1 MRMGSAP
8 VPSRVTNPVWQLTP
22 IWHPSPN
29 FGARRNGL
37 KPELVVLHYTAMQS
51 CEGARDWLCNPASE
65 VSAHYLIDR
74 DGTVIQM
81 IDEPMRAWHAG
92 AGGWRGKGDVNSRS
106 IGIEL
111 ANTGAEP
118 YPEPQMRS
126 LEGLLP
132 AILMRWNI
140 PAAGVIGHSD
150 MAPGRKI
157 DPGPRFDW
165 QRLALQGLARPSVAA
180 SPVVPDPDQ
189 FFELLTYL
197 GYPDADPEARLHAF
211 RLRFA
216 SQEKGPLNAV
226 DMGQAQAL
234 AGKFS

>member
-1 MRMGSAP
+1 MGSASF
-8 VPSRVTNPVWQLTP
+8 PSGVTNPVWQLTP

-37 KPELVVLHYTAMQS
+37 KPELVVLHYTAMES
-51 CEGARDWLCNPASE
+51 CEGACAWLCNPASE

-126 LEGLLP
+126 LEGLLS

-180 SPVVPDPDQ
+180 SPVVPDSDQ
-189 FFELLTYL
+189 FFELLTCL

>member
-1 MRMGSAP
+1 MGSASF
-8 VPSRVTNPVWQLTP
+8 PSGVTNPVWQLTP

-51 CEGARDWLCNPASE
+51 CDGARDWLCNPSSE

-126 LEGLLP
+126 LEGLLS

-165 QRLALQGLARPSVAA
+165 QRLALQGLARPSFAA
-180 SPVVPDPDQ
+180 SPVVPDSDQ
-189 FFELLTYL
+189 FFELLTCL

>member
-8 VPSRVTNPVWQLTP
+8 VPSRVANPVWQLTP

-51 CEGARDWLCNPASE
+51 CEGARDWLCNPVSE

-92 AGGWRGKGDVNSRS
+92 AGGWRGKSDINSRS

-126 LEGLLP
+126 LEGLLS

-180 SPVVPDPDQ
+180 SPVVPDSDQ
-189 FFELLTYL
+189 FFELLTCL